1 VASGFVRYDNRDVGL
16 SNEFDVAPPIDLT
29 VVLKRVMAGQ
39 KIDPPYELSD
49 MAADAVGLM
58 DRLAIDLT
66 SLALRWAA

>member
-1 VASGFVRYDNRDVGL
+1 
-16 SNEFDVAPPIDLT
+16 
-29 VVLKRVMAGQ
+29 MAGQ